1 MPFCD
6 LEEETTTT
14 IPTTTA
20 AVDEVRMRMTRPTSL
35 TYVSTSDYILTSID
49 CVVYYLLIYCVIE
62 LSFAGNYGIICIVFL
77 FQTGSWP

>member
-49 CVVYYLLIYCVIE
+49 CVVYYLLIYCTIE
-62 LSFAGNYGIICIVFL
+62 LSFAGTE
-77 FQTGSWP
+77 FQNME